1 MTATSPVLKQIAGL
15 PKLSQD
21 ELKALWREYFG
32 VEPPAYRR
40 GFLVRGLAH
49 RLQEL
54 TYGGLKPAYQARLDA
69 MIAGTEKPNGASRPG
84 QRPRHD
90 VHLLEGTKLLRE
102 WRGVTHEVTV
112 IDGGYE
118 HQGKRYRSLSAVAR
132 NHRHPMVRAAV
143 LRPAQDR
150 ERRMSRHGAKPKVRC
165 AIYCRKCCEEG
176 LELTFNSL
184 DAQREACAAYIDSQR
199 HEGWL
204 ALDDRYDDG
213 GNSGGTLER
222 PALQRLIR
230 DIEAG
235 RVDTVVCYKIDRL
248 SRSLT
253 DFAKLVDVFE
263 RHSVTFVSV
272 TQSFCTTTSMGRLTL
287 NILLSF
293 AQFERELAG
302 ERIRDKFAA
311 SRRKGIWMGGHAPL
325 GYDVRDRK
333 LVVNPAEAELVR
345 LIFQR
350 FLDLGSAMLLIRELN
365 AQGHRTKSWTTQ
377 AGTFREGRPFDKG
390 TLYKILRNRTYLGEA
405 VHKGKSYQGEHE
417 PIVDRATWDRVH
429 EVLATNAKRRGNEA
443 RARTPAPLRG
453 LMRCTHCSWAMTPT
467 HTRRRGRLYRYY
479 ICLGASRRG
488 HDTCPVRSI
497 AASEVEALVL
507 GQVRRLLASPELVA
521 RTITAVRRENGAAE
535 DTELEEGDVIEALGA
550 LEPVWDELYP
560 AEQARILRLL
570 IERIDVAPDGISVTL
585 HAAGIRSLVA
595 ELADQ
600 ERPPWPPPN
609 PCWRPQSNDRAC
621 GSRSRYPDHP
631 HPDAAA
637 ASGREADHD
646 AGGAAMPTPKPRRDE
661 TLIKALVQ
669 RARWRRKIESGQAK
683 SITDLAEQEG
693 VTDAYVCRLLSLTC
707 LAPDI
712 VEAILDG
719 RQPKD
724 GDAGERAAGVGGAA
738 TPLVEI
744 AR

>member
-1 MTATSPVLKQIAGL
+1 
-15 PKLSQD
+15 
-21 ELKALWREYFG
+21 
-32 VEPPAYRR
+32 
-40 GFLVRGLAH
+40 
-49 RLQEL
+49 
-54 TYGGLKPAYQARLDA
+54 
-69 MIAGTEKPNGASRPG
+69 
-84 QRPRHD
+84 
-90 VHLLEGTKLLRE
+90 
-102 WRGVTHEVTV
+102 
-112 IDGGYE
+112 
-118 HQGKRYRSLSAVAR
+118 
-132 NHRHPMVRAAV
+132 
-143 LRPAQDR
+143 
-150 ERRMSRHGAKPKVRC
+150 MSRATVKPKVRC
-165 AIYCRKCCEEG
+165 AVYTRKSSEEG
-176 LELTFNSL
+176 LELAFNSL
-184 DAQREACAAYIDSQR
+184 DAQREACAAYVDSQR

-213 GNSGGTLER
+213 GFSGGTLER

-263 RHSVTFVSV
+263 RNRVTFVSV

-311 SRRKGIWMGGHAPL
+311 SRAKGMWMGGSPPL
-325 GYDVRDRK
+325 GYDVKDRK
-333 LVVNPAEAELVR
+333 LVVNAAEAELVR
-345 LIFQR
+345 LIFRR
-350 FLDLGSAMLLIRELN
+350 FLDLGSALLLIRDLN
-365 AQGHRTKSWTTQ
+365 AQGHHTKSWTTQ

-405 VHKGKSYQGEHE
+405 VHKGESCPGEQE

-429 EVLATNAKRRGNEA
+429 EVLASNAKRRGNEA

-453 LMRCTHCSWAMTPT
+453 LMRCTHCSSAMTPT

-479 ICLGASRRG
+479 VCLGASRRG

-497 AASEVEALVL
+497 VASEVEGLVL
-507 GQVRRLLASPELVA
+507 GQVRRLFASPELVA
-521 RTITAVRRENGAAE
+521 RTITAVRRENSAAE

-560 AEQARILRLL
+560 VEQARILRLL

-600 ERPPWPPPN
+600 E
-609 PCWRPQSNDRAC
+609 S
-621 GSRSRYPDHP
+621 
-631 HPDAAA
+631 AALA
-637 ASGREADHD
+637 ASEPVLEA
-646 AGGAAMPTPKPRRDE
+646 
-661 TLIKALVQ
+661 
-669 RARWRRKIESGQAK
+669 
-683 SITDLAEQEG
+683 AE
-693 VTDAYVCRLLSLTC
+693 
-707 LAPDI
+707 
-712 VEAILDG
+712 
-719 RQPKD
+719 
-724 GDAGERAAGVGGAA
+724 
-738 TPLVEI
+738 
-744 AR
+744 